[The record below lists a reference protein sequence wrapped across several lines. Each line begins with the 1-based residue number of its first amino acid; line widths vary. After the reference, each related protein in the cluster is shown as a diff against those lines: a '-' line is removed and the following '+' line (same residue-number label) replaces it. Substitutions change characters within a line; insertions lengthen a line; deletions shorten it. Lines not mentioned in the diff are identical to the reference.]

1 MNSMSFLVQLKAK
14 LHALLCE
21 QASLKYKF
29 EQKELCKVVKAI
41 RDHVVKCLEHTSMN
55 FILKFSGKTRSTEPR
70 VRKPNDDA
78 HDQKKTVR
86 QVKT

>member
-1 MNSMSFLVQLKAK
+1 MSGNVNSMSFLVQLKAK

-41 RDHVVKCLEHTSMN
+41 RDYRTHLNEFHTKI
-55 FILKFSGKTRSTEPR
+55 FW
-70 VRKPNDDA
+70 
-78 HDQKKTVR
+78 
-86 QVKT
+86 